1 MKLSKISLASKVVFG
16 FGLILSVFVLSS
28 GIIFYVFNQAKG
40 VTVKTNEMYMP
51 ALVKSGELQANLAS
65 YQAAVLG
72 YLAAREAKDTSRY
85 KDKMDEL
92 GGNLTI
98 YMRTLEPL
106 LTDSNTIEW
115 FAGFAQG
122 WDELQP
128 KADKMAEAVKSGH
141 SNVAAEI
148 FAKEI
153 EPELLSLEEA
163 LKNISNQIYEESQ
176 QASTAGMEL
185 FSLASLVL
193 YSCLG
198 FALAC
203 GAFIGWAINK
213 NIKTSF
219 SLASGK
225 LTASGQAVGSTS
237 KQLEE
242 VSRSLAASCQETG
255 AATVETASS
264 VAEIDSMVKN
274 TEKLTQDLSRAAGVS
289 ATALGEGKGV
299 VADALREMN
308 GIKEIFGRTLTGIDE
323 SNEKLVEISKMIVGL
338 EEKTKVINDIVFQ
351 TKLLAFNASVEAA
364 RAGEHGK
371 GFSVVAEEVGA
382 LSKVTGTAASEIA
395 QVLKESSAHV
405 AGVVQETKARAIEV
419 TEAGKAAIESGM
431 SRVSACNELFAK
443 IDGQI
448 QQMNGMIHGV
458 VNATTEQSSGVGQ
471 VTQAV
476 AEIDQTS
483 QKNAALAAESEKIAA
498 ELARQRQLLLETIEV
513 IELLAYGAGRR
524 PALAPSVS
532 PNLEP
537 VLEEEQAKKAA

>member
-1 MKLSKISLASKVVFG
+1 MRFSKISLATKVVCG
-16 FGLILSVFVLSS
+16 FALILSVFVLSS
-28 GIIFYVFNQAKG
+28 GIIFHVFNQAKA
-40 VTVKTNEMYMP
+40 VAVKTNEMYMP

-65 YQAAVLG
+65 YQAAVHG
-72 YLAAREAKDTSRY
+72 YLAAREAKDITRY

-115 FAGFAQG
+115 FTGFTEG
-122 WDELQP
+122 WDSVQG
-128 KADKMAEAVKSGH
+128 KAEKMSEAVKNGH
-141 SNVAAEI
+141 PNVAGEI

-163 LKNISNQIYEESQ
+163 LKNISNQIYEEGQ

-185 FSLASLVL
+185 FSVASLVL

-198 FALAC
+198 FAIAC
-203 GAFIGWAINK
+203 GVFIGWAINR

-225 LTASGQAVGSTS
+225 LTASGQAVGGTS
-237 KQLEE
+237 KQLED
-242 VSRSLAASCQETG
+242 VSKSLAASCQQTG
-255 AATVETASS
+255 SATVETASS

-274 TEKLTQDLSRAAGVS
+274 TEKLAQDLSQAAGVS
-289 ATALGEGKGV
+289 ASALNDGKTV
-299 VADALREMN
+299 VADALKEMG
-308 GIKEIFGRTLTGIDE
+308 GIKEIFGRTLSGIDE
-323 SNEKLVEISKMIVGL
+323 SNDKLVEISKMIVGL

-395 QVLKESSAHV
+395 LVLKESSAHV
-405 AGVVQETKARAIEV
+405 AKVVQETKARALQV
-419 TEAGKAAIESGM
+419 TEAGKAAIEAGM
-431 SRVSACNELFAK
+431 SRVAACNELFAK
-443 IDGQI
+443 IDSQI

-458 VNATTEQSSGVGQ
+458 VNAATEQSTGIGQ

-476 AEIDQTS
+476 GEIDQTS

-498 ELARQRQLLLETIEV
+498 ELAEQRQMLLETIEV
-513 IELLAYGAGRR
+513 IETLAYGAGRR
-524 PALAPSVS
+524 PAAPIPPKPELA
-532 PNLEP
+532 
-537 VLEEEQAKKAA
+537 LEEEQVRKAA

>member
-1 MKLSKISLASKVVFG
+1 MRLSKVSLATKVVCG
-16 FGLILSVFVLSS
+16 FALILSVFVLSS

-40 VTVKTNEMYMP
+40 MTVKTNEMYMP

-65 YQAAVLG
+65 YQAAVHG
-72 YLAAREAKDTSRY
+72 YLAAREAKDITRY

-106 LTDSNTIEW
+106 LTDSSTIEW
-115 FAGFAQG
+115 FAAFTQG
-122 WDELQP
+122 WDEVQV
-128 KADKMAEAVKSGH
+128 KSEKMAEAVKGGQPTL
-141 SNVAAEI
+141 AAEI
-148 FAKEI
+148 FTKEI
-153 EPELLSLEEA
+153 EPELLTLEDT
-163 LKNISNQIYEESQ
+163 LKQISNQIYEEGL
-176 QASTAGMEL
+176 QASSAGMEL

-198 FALAC
+198 FALFC
-203 GAFIGWAINK
+203 GALIGWLINK

-225 LTASGQAVGSTS
+225 LTASGQAVGATS
-237 KQLEE
+237 KQLES
-242 VSRSLAASCQETG
+242 VSKSLAASCQQTG

-274 TEKLTQDLSRAAGVS
+274 TEKLAQDLSQAANVS
-289 ATALGEGKGV
+289 ASALSDGKGV
-299 VADALREMN
+299 VADALNQMS
-308 GIKEIFGRTLTGIDE
+308 GIKEIFGRTLSGIDE

-395 QVLKESSAHV
+395 LVLKESSAHV
-405 AGVVQETKARAIEV
+405 AGVVKETKERALQVTDAGKSAIE
-419 TEAGKAAIESGM
+419 AGM
-431 SRVSACNELFAK
+431 SRVAACNELFAK
-443 IDGQI
+443 IDSQI

-458 VNATTEQSSGVGQ
+458 VNATTEQSSGIGQ

-476 AEIDQTS
+476 SEIDQTS

-498 ELARQRQLLLETIEV
+498 ELAGQRQLLLETIEV
-513 IELLAYGAGRR
+513 IELLAYGSGRR
-524 PALAPSVS
+524 PIVIS
-532 PNLEP
+532 PETEP
-537 VLEEEQAKKAA
+537 VPSEERVVSNAA